1 MSRRYRLAVS
11 RSQADYPPEWDEPE
25 EPEEVEDDGE
35 PEGFMAADED
45 DPRADF
51 IYDPPSLNRSCD
63 Q

>member
-25 EPEEVEDDGE
+25 EPEEVEDDAE
-35 PEGFMAADED
+35 PEGFMADTLTPHDD

-51 IYDPPSLNRSCD
+51 IYDPPSLNR
-63 Q
+63 